1 MVTKMIRI
9 QDLEFSYGKRKALD
23 GISLEIPEG
32 AVFGILGPNGSGK
45 TTLFRILSTLLAPEK
60 GSATWLGY
68 DLFRESAKVRE
79 TLGIV
84 FQYPSLDAHLT
95 VEENLKCQGALY
107 GLSGADLKQRIEAR
121 LKKLGVWDRRG
132 DKVKTLS
139 GGLKRRV
146 ELAKALLHDPQ
157 VLLLDEPSTGLDPR
171 ARSEFWSLLF
181 EMNSEK
187 KMTLLVTTHLMEEA
201 EKCSQL
207 VILDQGK
214 IIAQGSPSS
223 LKAEL
228 SAGYIAIETSAS
240 EALSAE
246 IFSAFQVRS
255 EKTDRGLRIE
265 HTNPQKLM
273 TDLVARFSTQ
283 VDSVAFHKASLE
295 DVFMKKT
302 GRAFDSAEEVTH
314 AKK

>member
-1 MVTKMIRI
+1 MIRI
-9 QDLEFSYGKRKALD
+9 QDLEFSYGKRKVLNSVSLD
-23 GISLEIPEG
+23 IAEG
-32 AVFGILGPNGSGK
+32 TIFGMLGPNGSGK
-45 TTLFRILSTLLAPEK
+45 TTLFRILSTLLSPEK
-60 GSATWLGY
+60 GSATWFGH
-68 DLFRESAKVRE
+68 DLFREASAVRE

-84 FQYPSLDAHLT
+84 FQYPSLDAQLT

-107 GLSGADLKQRIEAR
+107 GLSGADLKKRIEAR

-171 ARSEFWSLLF
+171 ARAEFWDFLL
-181 EMNSEK
+181 EMNREK
-187 KMTLLVTTHLMEEA
+187 KMTLLVTTHMMEEA

-214 IIAQGSPSS
+214 IIAQGSPSH

-228 SAGYIAIETSAS
+228 SSGYIVIETSAPDP
-240 EALSAE
+240 LSAQILSE
-246 IFSAFQVRS
+246 LQVRS
-255 EKTDRGLRIE
+255 EKIERGLRIE
-265 HTNPQKLM
+265 HAQPQKLM
-273 TDLVARFSTQ
+273 ADLVARFSDQ
-283 VDSVAFHKASLE
+283 VNSVAFHRASLE
-295 DVFMKKT
+295 DVFLKKT
-302 GRAFDSAEEVTH
+302 GRAFDSEEEVSR